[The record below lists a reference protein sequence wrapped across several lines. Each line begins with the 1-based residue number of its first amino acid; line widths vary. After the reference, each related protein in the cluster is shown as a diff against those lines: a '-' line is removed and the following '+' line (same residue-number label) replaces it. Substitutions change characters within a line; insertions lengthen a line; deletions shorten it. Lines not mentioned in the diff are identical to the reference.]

1 MLNESSKPDAFV
13 CTKGDEGFYL
23 FHCETK
29 ALDCA
34 VVEKGI
40 SCVKKELFKLGE

>member
-1 MLNESSKPDAFV
+1 VLKMNQVNQMHLCV
-13 CTKGDEGFYL
+13 LRGDEGFYL

-29 ALDCA
+29 TLDCA

-40 SCVKKELFKLGE
+40 SCVKKGLFK